1 MSLNKSTNMR
11 TASQTLLVLDKLT
24 SSTFRDH
31 HDLDIYCMHSTHTL
45 GSEYQGTS
53 TYKEVCLNIGQ
64 LEGLPKEEA
73 MTSRLFP
80 VQWHELSPEEKEKVK
95 KHYPGPGV
103 TKAPD
108 FDFVRFDNGILMP
121 RLFLP
126 FADRLYN
133 FEVRED
139 DIWIVSFPKSGT
151 TWTMEMV
158 WMLVNN
164 VDKEKAAE
172 PATLRI
178 PFTEMTAMLGPDPE
192 RLPFAPEMREVMLD
206 PISYAGKMPKSTPRV
221 LKTHLPLDCIPH
233 GIRAN
238 YHIKDMTYFTFTR
251 CP

>member
-1 MSLNKSTNMR
+1 
-11 TASQTLLVLDKLT
+11 
-24 SSTFRDH
+24 
-31 HDLDIYCMHSTHTL
+31 
-45 GSEYQGTS
+45 
-53 TYKEVCLNIGQ
+53 
-64 LEGLPKEEA
+64 
-73 MTSRLFP
+73 MTSRVFP

-108 FDFVRFDNGILMP
+108 YDFIKFDNGILMP

-133 FEVRED
+133 FEGRED

-192 RLPFAPEMREVMLD
+192 KLPFAPEMREVMLD

-221 LKTHLPLDCIPH
+221 LKTHLPLDCVPH

-238 YHIKDMTYFTFTR
+238 YHIKDMKYFTFTR